1 MDRRIKQIHNKN
13 GVRSGDLQLAL
24 KGNRREAKAAECS
37 LDILH
42 YPDSKLA
49 FHLDVT
55 FFQKSLMHF
64 KLMRQCMLLK
74 PGIINYSLNH

>member
-1 MDRRIKQIHNKN
+1 MDRIKKIFHKN
-13 GVRSGDLQLAL
+13 SVRSYDLRLVL
-24 KGNRREAKAAECS
+24 KGNRKETKTVEYS

-64 KLMRQCMLLK
+64 KLMQQCMLLK